1 MIASTGIYPT
11 IELLVNPWEVVAMN
25 RKSTI
30 SSNIDWQAILEVGNP
45 KLGQVQDQGPNYKIT
60 SMGLPVSPAVKV
72 PKDMFNKLN
81 TIAKANHIEPWEVIQ
96 ELLEYRFKE
105 SA

>member
-1 MIASTGIYPT
+1 MSK
-11 IELLVNPWEVVAMN
+11 
-25 RKSTI
+25 KSTI
-30 SSNIDWQAILEVGNP
+30 SSKIDWPAVL
-45 KLGQVQDQGPNYKIT
+45 KASCSLTGQVQDQGPNYKIT